1 MSGIQAADPLPLHPG
16 KILLTRDFFLTSRLS
31 IAEICRRLGIS
42 RQALYNILE
51 AKNGVS
57 PIMAL
62 KLARLCG
69 TAPEFWLD
77 CQARYD
83 LAVAAQRYAAEIE
96 AVPPFQI
103 GAP

>member
-1 MSGIQAADPLPLHPG
+1 MLGVASTALDHSRAAAYYRWNITHPG
-16 KILLTRDFFLTSRLS
+16 GAHVRNPS
-31 IAEICRRLGIS
+31 RLGIS

-69 TAPEFWLD
+69 TAPEFLLD
-77 CQARYD
+77 CQGRYD

-96 AVPPFQI
+96 AVLPFQI